1 MIHGKDQ
8 GPMLSIR
15 RLHKSFG
22 GTPVL
27 QGIDLTV
34 HKGEITF
41 VIGPSGGG
49 KSTLLRCI
57 NFLDRPTRGE
67 IVFAGD
73 RLCGGNEDLFTV
85 APEAVLRRARSR
97 MPMVFQHFNLLKHR
111 TVLQNVIEGPI
122 MVLRRPRA
130 EAVEEAQSFLRLVGL
145 LDRQDYYPNQLSGGQ
160 KQRAAIARALAM
172 DPALILFD
180 EPTSALDP
188 ELVAGVL
195 DTIRTLA
202 LDGRT
207 MIVVTHEM
215 SFARRLA
222 HRIHFCA
229 EGRIVE
235 SGTAAEIF
243 EAPRNPRLI
252 SFIQSIRH

>member
-1 MIHGKDQ
+1 MQ
-8 GPMLSIR
+8 PSPMLSIR
-15 RLHKSFG
+15 QLHKKFG
-22 GTPVL
+22 NTSVL

-34 HKGEITF
+34 RKGEITF
-41 VIGPSGGG
+41 IIGPSGGG

-57 NFLDRPTRGE
+57 NFLERPTRGE
-67 IVFAGD
+67 VVFAGE
-73 RLCGGNEDLFTV
+73 RLCSEDGNLFKV

-130 EAVEEAQSFLRLVGL
+130 EAVDKAQTFLRLVGL
-145 LDRQDYYPNQLSGGQ
+145 LDRQDYYPDQLSGGQ

-180 EPTSALDP
+180 EPTSSLDP

-202 LDGRT
+202 VEGRT
-207 MIVVTHEM
+207 MMIVTHEM
-215 SFARRLA
+215 SFARHLA
-222 HRIHFCA
+222 HTIHFCA
-229 EGRIVE
+229 DGRIVE
-235 SGTAAEIF
+235 SGVPAEIF
-243 EAPRNPRLI
+243 EAPRSPRLM

>member
-1 MIHGKDQ
+1 
-8 GPMLSIR
+8 
-15 RLHKSFG
+15 
-22 GTPVL
+22 
-27 QGIDLTV
+27 
-34 HKGEITF
+34 
-41 VIGPSGGG
+41 
-49 KSTLLRCI
+49 
-57 NFLDRPTRGE
+57 
-67 IVFAGD
+67 
-73 RLCGGNEDLFTV
+73 
-85 APEAVLRRARSR
+85 
-97 MPMVFQHFNLLKHR
+97 
-111 TVLQNVIEGPI
+111 

-130 EAVEEAQSFLRLVGL
+130 EAVETAQTFLRLVGL
-145 LDRQDYYPNQLSGGQ
+145 LDRQDYYPDQLSGGQ

-180 EPTSALDP
+180 EPTSSLDP

-202 LDGRT
+202 VDGRT
-207 MIVVTHEM
+207 MIIVTHEM

-252 SFIQSIRH
+252 SFIQSIQH

>member
-1 MIHGKDQ
+1 MIGAVGQ
-8 GPMLSIR
+8 EPMLSIR
-15 RLHKSFG
+15 QLHKNFS
-22 GTPVL
+22 GTAVL

-34 HKGEITF
+34 RKGEITF

-57 NFLDRPTRGE
+57 NFLERPTSGE

-73 RLCGGNEDLFTV
+73 RLCSEEGAVFKV
-85 APEAVLRRARSR
+85 ASEAVLRRARSR

-130 EAVEEAQSFLRLVGL
+130 EAVETAQTFLRLVGL
-145 LDRQDYYPNQLSGGQ
+145 LDRQDYYPDQLSGGQ

-180 EPTSALDP
+180 EPTSSLDP

-202 LDGRT
+202 VDGRT
-207 MIVVTHEM
+207 MIIVTHEM

-252 SFIQSIRH
+252 SFIQSIQH